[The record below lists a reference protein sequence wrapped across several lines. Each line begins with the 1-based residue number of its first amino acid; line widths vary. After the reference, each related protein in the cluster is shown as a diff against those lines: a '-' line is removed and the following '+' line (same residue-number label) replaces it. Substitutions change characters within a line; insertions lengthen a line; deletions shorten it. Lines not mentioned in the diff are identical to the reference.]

1 MEYTI
6 KQGDT
11 LSQIAKLNNTTVEAI
26 AKANQIADPNKI
38 IAGNVL
44 KLPEIQP
51 TGVDVSASE
60 ITTGIPEIPQAIPE
74 LKKDTTANA
83 ILAYT
88 TGEQLKTAEERKKLE
103 ETAQKTLGTTDLIT
117 AYQNRPT
124 IDLATIRTQQLESTG
139 ATALRE
145 DVAQQSLKLA
155 EIKGERD
162 RLDIM
167 EQNEIDALTK
177 AGVTRGAIERETTTI
192 QRKYASKK
200 AKLSADLNAEAS
212 MLAAM
217 QGNYTM
223 AKEAADQAVQDYVFD
238 YQQKVDT
245 FNNVFNT
252 YSDLISDLNQEEKE
266 ILKTAATE
274 AQKELDKVT
283 KEKKDVMALRLQYAG
298 AGISINDSLEQAI
311 AKAEKIAGSDAK
323 LNRQLKEAQLA
334 KAQDTTDT
342 ETQLATLYAQAQT
355 LASSKGVSTIEAIA
369 SLPVSQDLKTNLLFF
384 NSFTEQLEQTAKQE
398 QENRVNVEE
407 VTPALI
413 QELFDL
419 GYDLPTIKAMAKD
432 ETVLANIEKAYK
444 ELSTQKNKENLS
456 VAGSAIGSTAKGIV
470 DFFTDTPEEIKEIE
484 KTLKESTGESW
495 KFNEIINAYVSDS
508 GKTKSKHQLFT
519 ENIWKGLSENI
530 ISPFLKGVSE
540 SFED

>member
-1 MEYTI
+1 MDYTI
-6 KQGDT
+6 KSGDT
-11 LSQIAKLNNTTVEAI
+11 LSQIASANNTTVEAL

-38 IAGNVL
+38 MAGNVL
-44 KLPEIQP
+44 KLPEIQQQ
-51 TGVDVSASE
+51 GVDMSASE

-74 LKKDTTANA
+74 LEKDTTANA

-103 ETAQKTLGTTDLIT
+103 ETAQKTLGTTDLLT
-117 AYQNRPT
+117 ASQNRPT
-124 IDLATIRTQQLESTG
+124 IDLATTRTEQLESTG

-177 AGVTRGAIERETTTI
+177 AGITRGAIDRETTTI

-223 AKEAADQAVQDYVFD
+223 AKEAADQAVLDYVFD

-252 YSDLISDLNQEEKE
+252 YSDLIRDLTVEEKS

-274 AQKELDKVT
+274 AQNELNDIKQ
-283 KEKKDVMALRLQYAG
+283 EKKDVMNLRLQYAG
-298 AGISINDSLEQAI
+298 AGISIDDTLEEAT
-311 AKAEKIAGSDAK
+311 AKAENWSKKNPTIS
-323 LNRQLKEAQLA
+323 
-334 KAQDTTDT
+334 
-342 ETQLATLYAQAQT
+342 QT
-355 LASSKGVSTIEAIA
+355 LGSAETGYTMYDKYGNVIGTKSGVDETK
-369 SLPVSQDLKTNLLFF
+369 DN
-384 NSFTEQLEQTAKQE
+384 
-398 QENRVNVEE
+398 
-407 VTPALI
+407 
-413 QELFDL
+413 
-419 GYDLPTIKAMAKD
+419 PTIFDSLMQGVIDAGGDVNGAVAAAN
-432 ETVLANIEKAYK
+432 ELAQSQYGTSLSFS
-444 ELSTQKNKENLS
+444 ELNNLIKRANS
-456 VAGSAIGSTAKGIV
+456 MTKKVKTK
-470 DFFTDTPEEIKEIE
+470 TEIKPLSSTSNLI
-484 KTLKESTGESW
+484 KTIKDNSNSNLGSPSTTSW
-495 KFNEIINAYVSDS
+495 FN
-508 GKTKSKHQLFT
+508 QLF
-519 ENIWKGLSENI
+519 N
-530 ISPFLKGVSE
+530 
-540 SFED
+540 D

>member
-74 LKKDTTANA
+74 LEKDTTANA

-283 KEKKDVMALRLQYAG
+283 QEKKDVMALRLQYAG

-342 ETQLATLYAQAQT
+342 ETQLAILYAQAQT

-495 KFNEIINAYVSDS
+495 KFDELKNVYVSDS

>member
-1 MEYTI
+1 MDYTI
-6 KQGDT
+6 KSGDT
-11 LSQIAKLNNTTVEAI
+11 LSQIAKAHNTTVEALV
-26 AKANQIADPNKI
+26 KANQIADPNKI

-44 KLPEIQP
+44 RLPEIQQT
-51 TGVDVSASE
+51 TGVDISASE

-74 LKKDTTANA
+74 IKPDTNANA

-88 TGEQLKTAEERKKLE
+88 TSEQLKIAEERKKLQ
-103 ETAQKTLGTTDLIT
+103 ETAQKMLGTTDLLT

-124 IDLATIRTQQLESTG
+124 IDLATTRTKQLESTG

-145 DVAQQSLKLA
+145 EVAQQNLKVA
-155 EIKGERD
+155 EIKGKRD

-177 AGVTRGAIERETTTI
+177 AGITRGAIDRETTVI
-192 QRKYASKK
+192 QRKYASQK

-223 AKEAADQAVQDYVFD
+223 AKEAADQAVEDYVFD

-245 FNNVFNT
+245 FNNVLNT

-274 AQKELDKVT
+274 AQKELEEIKQ
-283 KEKKDVMALRLQYAG
+283 EKKDVMSLRLQYPN
-298 AGISINDSLEQAI
+298 AGISINDTLEQAT

-323 LNRQLKEAQLA
+323 LNRQLKEAQLR

-355 LASSKGVSTIEAIA
+355 LASSKGVSIIEAIA
-369 SLPVSQDLKTNLLFF
+369 SLPVSQDIKTNLLFF
-384 NSFTEQLEQTAKQE
+384 NSFTEQLEQSEKQE
-398 QENRVNVEE
+398 LENRVNVEE

-413 QELFDL
+413 QELFNL
-419 GYDLPTIKAMAKD
+419 EYDLPTIKSMAKD

-444 ELSTQKNKENLS
+444 ELSTQNIGGAGKAVGETLS
-456 VAGSAIGSTAKGIV
+456 SVV

-495 KFNEIINAYVSDS
+495 KFDKLKNLYISSS
-508 GKTKSKHQLFT
+508 GKTKSKHELFV

-530 ISPFLKGVSE
+530 VSPFLKGVSE
-540 SFED
+540 AFED

>member
-74 LKKDTTANA
+74 LEKDTTANA

-283 KEKKDVMALRLQYAG
+283 QEKKDVMALRLQYAG

-495 KFNEIINAYVSDS
+495 KFDELKNVYVSDS

>member
-6 KQGDT
+6 KSGDT
-11 LSQIAKLNNTTVEAI
+11 LSQIAKAQNTTVEAL

-51 TGVDVSASE
+51 TGVDMSAGE

-74 LKKDTTANA
+74 LEKDTTANA

-103 ETAQKTLGTTDLIT
+103 ETAQKTLGTTDLMT
-117 AYQNRPT
+117 ASQNRPT
-124 IDLATIRTQQLESTG
+124 IDLATTRTQQLESTG

-177 AGVTRGAIERETTTI
+177 AGITRGAIERETTTI

-223 AKEAADQAVQDYVFD
+223 AKEAADQAVLDYVFD

-283 KEKKDVMALRLQYAG
+283 QEKKDVMALRLQYAG
-298 AGISINDSLEQAI
+298 AGISINDSLEQAT
-311 AKAEKIAGSDAK
+311 AKAEKIAGSDAE

-334 KAQDTTDT
+334 EAQDTTDT

-413 QELFDL
+413 QELLNSD
-419 GYDLPTIKAMAKD
+419 YDLPTIKAMAKD

-444 ELSTQKNKENLS
+444 ELSTQNIGGVGKS
-456 VAGSAIGSTAKGIV
+456 VGQTISGVV

-484 KTLKESTGESW
+484 KQLKDSTGESW
-495 KFNEIINAYVSDS
+495 KFNKVKNVYISSS
-508 GKTKSKHQLFT
+508 GAIKSKQSLFT
-519 ENIWKGLSENI
+519 ENILKGLSDNI
-530 ISPFLKGVSE
+530 ISPFLKGASE
-540 SFED
+540 AFED

>member
-74 LKKDTTANA
+74 LEKDTTANA

-283 KEKKDVMALRLQYAG
+283 QEKKDVMALRLQYAG

>member
-74 LKKDTTANA
+74 LEKDTTANA

-283 KEKKDVMALRLQYAG
+283 QEKKDVMALRLQYAG

-342 ETQLATLYAQAQT
+342 ETQLAILYAQAQT

-495 KFNEIINAYVSDS
+495 KFNELKNVYVSDS

>member
-1 MEYTI
+1 
-6 KQGDT
+6 
-11 LSQIAKLNNTTVEAI
+11 
-26 AKANQIADPNKI
+26 
-38 IAGNVL
+38 
-44 KLPEIQP
+44 
-51 TGVDVSASE
+51 
-60 ITTGIPEIPQAIPE
+60 
-74 LKKDTTANA
+74 
-83 ILAYT
+83 
-88 TGEQLKTAEERKKLE
+88 
-103 ETAQKTLGTTDLIT
+103 
-117 AYQNRPT
+117 
-124 IDLATIRTQQLESTG
+124 
-139 ATALRE
+139 
-145 DVAQQSLKLA
+145 
-155 EIKGERD
+155 
-162 RLDIM
+162 
-167 EQNEIDALTK
+167 
-177 AGVTRGAIERETTTI
+177 
-192 QRKYASKK
+192 
-200 AKLSADLNAEAS
+200 

-342 ETQLATLYAQAQT
+342 ETQLAILYAQAQT

-413 QELFDL
+413 QELLNSD
-419 GYDLPTIKAMAKD
+419 YDLPTIKAMAKD

-495 KFNEIINAYVSDS
+495 KFDELKNVYVSDS

>member
-6 KQGDT
+6 QSGDT

-74 LKKDTTANA
+74 LEKDTTANA

-311 AKAEKIAGSDAK
+311 AKAEAWSEKNPTISQTLGSAETGYTMYDKYGNVIGTKAGVTSGGSLLTNTQILNSANKADMTREQFLSLPQETQDFFASGQYDSVLEKINQLSSDYGLPDTLIAIRDDDTLPEFIKNVLSKK
-323 LNRQLKEAQLA
+323 LN
-334 KAQDTTDT
+334 
-342 ETQLATLYAQAQT
+342 
-355 LASSKGVSTIEAIA
+355 SM
-369 SLPVSQDLKTNLLFF
+369 
-384 NSFTEQLEQTAKQE
+384 
-398 QENRVNVEE
+398 VEE
-407 VTPALI
+407 EFNNQTM
-413 QELFDL
+413 
-419 GYDLPTIKAMAKD
+419 LP
-432 ETVLANIEKAYK
+432 
-444 ELSTQKNKENLS
+444 
-456 VAGSAIGSTAKGIV
+456 
-470 DFFTDTPEEIKEIE
+470 
-484 KTLKESTGESW
+484 
-495 KFNEIINAYVSDS
+495 
-508 GKTKSKHQLFT
+508 
-519 ENIWKGLSENI
+519 
-530 ISPFLKGVSE
+530 
-540 SFED
+540 

>member
-74 LKKDTTANA
+74 LEKDTTANA